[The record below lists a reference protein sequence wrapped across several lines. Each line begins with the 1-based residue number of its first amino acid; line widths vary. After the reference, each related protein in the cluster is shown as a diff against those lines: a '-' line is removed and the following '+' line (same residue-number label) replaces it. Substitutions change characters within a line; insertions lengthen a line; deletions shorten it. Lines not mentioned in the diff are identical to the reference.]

1 MTNEFLEV
9 NSKKTWLEME
19 HITNIVFLFAGNR
32 VAANLPVLN
41 GCEIPL
47 WEREG
52 KLMWSEPDTL
62 DTLFLARRGRQMH
75 SQKTS

>member
-1 MTNEFLEV
+1 MTNVFLEV

-52 KLMWSEPDTL
+52 KLM
-62 DTLFLARRGRQMH
+62 
-75 SQKTS
+75 